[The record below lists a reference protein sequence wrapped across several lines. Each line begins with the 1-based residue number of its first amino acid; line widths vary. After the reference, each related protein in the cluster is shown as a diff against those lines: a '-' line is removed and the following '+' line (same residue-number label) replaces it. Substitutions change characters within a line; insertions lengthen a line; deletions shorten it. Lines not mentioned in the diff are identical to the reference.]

1 MASFR
6 SALLK
11 VPGPVEDNFGA
22 MALRQ

>member
-1 MASFR
+1 VASFR

-11 VPGPVEDNFGA
+11 VPGPVEINFWV